1 MTTAVKP
8 VTARALFTVEAAAE
22 YLSFGRSTL
31 YELMAAGD
39 LPYVKVGRSR
49 RIRLAELDAFVAQ
62 LQPQTI

>member
-8 VTARALFTVEAAAE
+8 TNRALFTVKDAAE
-22 YLSFGRSTL
+22 YLSFSRSTV
-31 YELMAAGD
+31 YELMAAGE

-62 LQPQTI
+62 LKPLSH

>member
-8 VTARALFTVEAAAE
+8 TTARALFTVEAAAE
-22 YLSFGRSTL
+22 YLSFGRSTV

-62 LQPQTI
+62 LQPQTN

>member
-8 VTARALFTVEAAAE
+8 TTARALFTVEVAAE
-22 YLSFGRSTL
+22 YLSFGRSTV

-49 RIRLAELDAFVAQ
+49 RIRLVELDAFVAQ
-62 LQPQTI
+62 LQPQTN